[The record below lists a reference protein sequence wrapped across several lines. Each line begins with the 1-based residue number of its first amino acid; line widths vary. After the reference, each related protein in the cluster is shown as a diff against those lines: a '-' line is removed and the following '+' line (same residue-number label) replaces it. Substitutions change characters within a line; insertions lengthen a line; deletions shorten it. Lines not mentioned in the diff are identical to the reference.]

1 MKIYNPILYEINTRV
16 WIKQFDTQ
24 EKRAALS
31 DIPDEVL
38 NEFAE
43 KKINIIWFM
52 GIWENCPSTIQKY
65 CFTEELKNAYTF
77 AYPEWKPED
86 IVGSPFAVNRYEV
99 NPLLGKKDDLLNL
112 KKKLNDRGIKL
123 FLDFIPNHFS
133 ADTDFIASNP
143 EIFLNTDEAS
153 LDNDPHTF
161 YRSVRQKDI
170 IFAHGRDPFFPAW
183 LDTIQVNYFNE
194 AAREFMT
201 NQLIDLTE
209 LCDGVR
215 CDMAMLQLNNVFQ
228 NTWMGVLSRNNIQ
241 KPKEEFWDHAI
252 NKVKLKN
259 PDFIFMAEA
268 YWDIEWNLQQLGFDF
283 TYDKRL
289 TDRLGNADVL
299 SIKGHLHADEEF
311 QKKSVRFLE
320 NHDEIRAVTK
330 LGKERSI
337 AAAIIVGTIQGMR
350 FFHDGQFEGKKI
362 KLPVQ
367 LGVQPFERPVKN
379 IQEFYDKFLSIIS
392 TEIFHKGTWQLLY
405 PDPAGPTNDSY
416 NNIFTW
422 LWSYKDERR
431 LVVVNYSD
439 YTAQCRLKFDVPTDS
454 TEIRMIDLLNDVI
467 YKRSPKEI
475 LTEGLFVE
483 LKGYRGHIFSY

>member
-1 MKIYNPILYEINTRV
+1 MINNPILYEINTRI
-16 WIKQFDTQ
+16 WIKQFDTS
-24 EKRAALS
+24 EKKANFS
-31 DIPDEVL
+31 DIPDGFL
-38 NEFAE
+38 DQMAE
-43 KKINIIWFM
+43 KGINCLWFM
-52 GIWENCPSTIQKY
+52 GIWENNPSTIQKY
-65 CFTEELKNAYTF
+65 CFTEDLKNAYTF

-86 IVGSPFAVNRYEV
+86 IIGSPFSINKYEV
-99 NPLLGKKDDLLNL
+99 NQTLGTIDGLLSLRKRVNERGM
-112 KKKLNDRGIKL
+112 KLI
-123 FLDFIPNHFS
+123 LDFVPNHFS
-133 ADTDFIASNP
+133 AESEFIELNP
-143 EIFLNTDEAS
+143 AIFLQADELS
-153 LDNDPHTF
+153 MRNDPHTF
-161 YRSVRQKDI
+161 YKSDGQKDI
-170 IFAHGRDPFFPAW
+170 VFAHGRDPFFPAW
-183 LDTIQVNYFNE
+183 LDTIQVNYFCDE
-194 AAREFMT
+194 ARKFMT
-201 NQLIDLTE
+201 DQLLQLAD

-228 NTWMGVLSRNNIQ
+228 NTWMGVLSRNNIN
-241 KPKEEFWDHAI
+241 KPSEEFWDNAI
-252 NKVKLKN
+252 LKVKVNN
-259 PDFIFMAEA
+259 PDFIFIAEA
-268 YWDIEWNLQQLGFDF
+268 YWDMEWELQQLGFDF

-379 IQEFYDKFLSIIS
+379 IQDFYDKFLSII
-392 TEIFHKGTWQLLY
+392 TTDIFHKGTWQMLY

-439 YTAQCRLKFDVPTDS
+439 FTSQCRLKFDVPTNS
-454 TEIRMIDLLNDVI
+454 NEIKMVDLLNDVT

-483 LKGYRGHIFSY
+483 LKAFRGHIFAY